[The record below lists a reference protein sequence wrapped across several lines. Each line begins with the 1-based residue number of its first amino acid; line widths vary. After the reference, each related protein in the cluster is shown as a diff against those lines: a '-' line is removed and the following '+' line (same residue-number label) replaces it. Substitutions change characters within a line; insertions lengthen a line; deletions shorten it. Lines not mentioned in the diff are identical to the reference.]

1 MATPSLRRNAEFT
14 KMWVGY
20 SISRIGSEITVLA
33 LPLTAVLL
41 LGAGATETGLL
52 VAARN
57 VPVFGA
63 LFIGVWVDRHRRKPM
78 LVWGSVASAIA
89 IGSVPLAAAIGAIT
103 LWQLYAVA
111 FVGGGV
117 TILTQTAR
125 TAFLPSL
132 VGRPLLV
139 AANSRLQAA
148 DAVAQVAG
156 PSLGGALVQAVTAP
170 VAMAIDAVTFVVS
183 AVSVAL
189 MRVEEVVRSREDRQ
203 GMRAEIAEGLRFLRD
218 HDALFRAVVAI
229 TLANVEWFAVQAVLI
244 VYATRDLH
252 LSPAVLGIAL
262 AASGPTSVVGAAIA
276 APLIARIGLGPTM
289 IAGLVCEAVSRLL
302 LPFAGGSEIAAAVV
316 LAITQALVGLTVP
329 LWSVGL
335 RTLQQAVT
343 PDRLLGRVGAATG
356 FIQFGVAPPAAL
368 AAGILGDTIGL
379 RPTLLVAGLIAVVA
393 VIYLLPL
400 RAVRAVPSV
409 RTDEVPSRTER
420 TT

>member
-1 MATPSLRRNAEFT
+1 MATLSLWRNAEFT
-14 KMWVGY
+14 KMWIGY
-20 SISRIGSEITVLA
+20 SISRLGSEITVLA

-41 LGAGATETGLL
+41 LGAGATETGFL

-57 VPVFGA
+57 VPVFAA
-63 LFIGVWVDRHRRKPM
+63 LFVGVWIDRHRRKPM
-78 LVWGSVASAIA
+78 LVYGPLVSAVA
-89 IGSVPLAAAIGAIT
+89 IGSVPVAAAAGALT

-111 FVGGGV
+111 LIGGGV

-156 PSLGGALVQAVTAP
+156 PSAGGALVQAVTAP
-170 VAMAIDAVTFVVS
+170 VAMAIDAVSFVVS
-183 AVSVAL
+183 AISVAL
-189 MRVEEVVRSREDRQ
+189 MRIEEVVRSREDRR
-203 GMRAEIAEGLRFLRD
+203 GMRTEIAEGLRFLRG

-252 LSPAVLGIAL
+252 LSPALLGIAL
-262 AASGPTSVVGAAIA
+262 AAAGPASVLGAAIA

-289 IAGLVCEAVSRLL
+289 IAGLVCEAVSRVL

-316 LAITQALVGLTVP
+316 LAITQALVGITVP

-343 PDRLLGRVGAATG
+343 PDRLLGRVGAAMG
-356 FIQFGVAPPAAL
+356 FVQFGVAVPAAL

-379 RPTLLVAGLIAVVA
+379 RPTLFVAGAIAVVA

-400 RAVRAVPSV
+400 RAVRAVPPLH
-409 RTDEVPSRTER
+409 TDEVPSPTDR

>member
-1 MATPSLRRNAEFT
+1 
-14 KMWVGY
+14 MWIGY
-20 SISRIGSEITVLA
+20 SVSRIGSEITVLA
-33 LPLTAVLL
+33 LPLTAVIL

-57 VPVFGA
+57 APVFAA
-63 LFIGVWVDRHRRKPM
+63 LFVGVWIDRHRRKPM
-78 LVWGSVASAIA
+78 LVYGPVVSAIA
-89 IGSVPLAAAIGAIT
+89 IGSVPLAAAFGAVT

-111 FVGGGV
+111 LVAGGI

-139 AANSRLQAA
+139 VANSRLQAA

-156 PSLGGALVQAVTAP
+156 PSLGGTLVQAVTAP

-189 MRVEEVVRSREDRQ
+189 MRVDEVVRSREDRR

-218 HDALFRAVVAI
+218 NDALFRAVVAI

-244 VYATRDLH
+244 VFATRDLH
-252 LSPAVLGIAL
+252 LSPAVLGFAL
-262 AASGPTSVVGAAIA
+262 AAAGPASVVGAAIA

-289 IAGLVCEAVSRLL
+289 IAGLVCEAISRVL
-302 LPFAGGSEIAAAVV
+302 LPFAGGGEVSAAVM
-316 LAITQALVGLTVP
+316 LAITQALVGITVP

-356 FIQFGVAPPAAL
+356 FVQFGVAPPAAL

-379 RPTLLVAGLIAVVA
+379 RPTLFVAGAIAVVA

-400 RAVRAVPSV
+400 RAVQAVPSV
-409 RTDEVPSRTER
+409 HTDEVPSLTER